1 MTTKTVAMSV
11 STMLCVLIMVSV
23 GNAFVPADVDKLMQ
37 SGLCSRC
44 DLSGAN
50 LTGISGVSDLTAA
63 NLSGANLYTADL
75 SGADISGANLTGAIL
90 KGVNL
95 KGADLSSSDLSG
107 ADLTGADLTGTT
119 FGGAKL
125 DNTTWTDGST
135 CKAGSVEK
143 CEHDEQDQ

>member
-1 MTTKTVAMSV
+1 MTKKTVAMSV
-11 STMLCVLIMVSV
+11 STMFCVLMVVSV
-23 GNAFVPADVDKLMQ
+23 GHAFVPADVDQLIQ
-37 SGLCSRC
+37 TGLCSRC

-50 LTGISGVSDLTAA
+50 LSGISGVSDLTEA

-75 SGADISGANLTGAIL
+75 SGVDLCGANLTGANLKEASL
-90 KGVNL
+90 KGT
-95 KGADLSSSDLSG
+95 DLSGTDLSG

-143 CEHDEQDQ
+143 CEHDEHDQ